1 MRLLNKFYFKVK
13 GKDEIYRAILVDKEL
28 WAINKMSNYYFGKN
42 YILDKFYNG
51 DWELINL

>member
-13 GKDEIYRAILVDKEL
+13 DKDEIYRAILVDKEL
-28 WAINKMSNYYFGKN
+28 CAIDKMNNYYFGKN

-51 DWELINL
+51 DYLLSLI